1 MKLESVDVLPKP
13 KIELLGHLGCV
24 PPSLDFACIRFQLES
39 QPIFDGNREMN
50 WVLIHEYS

>member
-24 PPSLDFACIRFQLES
+24 PPSLDFARIRFGWNS
-39 QPIFDGNREMN
+39 QPIFDSNTELN
-50 WVLIHEYS
+50 WVLIIEHC